1 MKLVDTPDAFG
12 AFATGLARLSSSV
25 LPAGRII
32 PAAALLCILRQDDSL
47 LAKNFAD
54 QDGKC
59 MARPEGLSSTSLQII
74 HLGIRNGFARM
85 RMPEVVPHLASAGA
99 AGLSFES
106 IITRS

>member
-1 MKLVDTPDAFG
+1 
-12 AFATGLARLSSSV
+12 
-25 LPAGRII
+25 
-32 PAAALLCILRQDDSL
+32 
-47 LAKNFAD
+47 
-54 QDGKC
+54 